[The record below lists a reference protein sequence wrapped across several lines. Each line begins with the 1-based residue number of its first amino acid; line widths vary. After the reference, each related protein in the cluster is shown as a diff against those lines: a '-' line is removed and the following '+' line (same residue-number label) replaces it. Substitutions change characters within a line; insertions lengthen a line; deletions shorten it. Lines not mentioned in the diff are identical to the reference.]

1 MIADKT
7 WSHNLFLCCDD
18 CGLCCITA
26 LLPCV
31 TFGANARQIEAGKKE
46 LISLF
51 GANARQIEAGK
62 KELIL
67 LFGANARQSEAGR
80 QGRAGRQGLH
90 LKTTKNSS

>member
-31 TFGANARQIEAGKKE
+31 T
-46 LISLF
+46 F